1 MPQRNKW
8 RYRKM
13 VLASAILENQIY
25 FEFYFLM
32 SGASLNSTNVLAV
45 VVCYFPDESLLTELV
60 DKISIQVSS
69 VLLLNN
75 GGMSAELKS
84 RLLNCRNVCIH
95 DFSENKGIAT
105 ALNFGFLWAVNTQI
119 EFVITFDQD
128 SVPPLN
134 LVDILMTNWKSLA
147 EVEGQKV
154 GAIGPSFFDDRNGF
168 IQYPFHRMKGS
179 GLRVT
184 KLYPKS
190 GCDVAPV
197 DLLITSGMLVPVSMW
212 QSGLK
217 FKEDLF
223 IDYVDTEWCFRSRA
237 EGYQHFGCFS
247 VSMRHQVSDSGG
259 IDLLGL
265 KLLSYSAIRRY
276 YYYRNTVFFLM
287 WPYVPLGNKVRLAV
301 GLFIRF
307 PFILLLDKKPILSV
321 RYALRGFLD
330 GLRGRGGA
338 LR

>member
-1 MPQRNKW
+1 
-8 RYRKM
+8 
-13 VLASAILENQIY
+13 
-25 FEFYFLM
+25 M
-32 SGASLNSTNVLAV
+32 SGASLLSTNVWAI

-60 DKISIQVSS
+60 DKISTQVSS

-75 GGMSAELKS
+75 GGVSEELKS
-84 RLLNCRNVCIH
+84 QLLNYRNVSIH
-95 DFSENKGIAT
+95 DFGENKGIAT
-105 ALNFGFLWAVNTQI
+105 ALNFGFFLAAQNQV

-128 SVPPLN
+128 SVPPPN
-134 LVDILMTNWKSLA
+134 LVDVLISNWRSLA
-147 EVEGQKV
+147 KVTEQKV

-184 KLYPKS
+184 KLYPES
-190 GCDVAPV
+190 GRDVAPV

-237 EGYQHFGCFS
+237 KGYQHFGCFS

-259 IDLLGL
+259 IDLFGL

-287 WPYVPLGNKVRLAV
+287 WPYVPLGNKIRLAV

-307 PFILLLDKKPILSV
+307 PFIPLLDKKPILSV
-321 RYALRGFLD
+321 GYALRGLFD
-330 GLRGRGGA
+330 GLRGKGGA